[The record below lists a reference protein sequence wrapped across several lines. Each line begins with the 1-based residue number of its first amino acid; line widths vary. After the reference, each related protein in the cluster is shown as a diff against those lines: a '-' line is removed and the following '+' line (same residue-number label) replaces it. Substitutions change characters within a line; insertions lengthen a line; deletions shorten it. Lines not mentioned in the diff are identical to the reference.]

1 MAFLAR
7 GGFLPVITP
16 TLMGT
21 GFILVGWFVDP
32 LYGLAPGFG
41 VLMLMIAAFFANFWR
56 DPDRPIPRDEGVIV
70 SPADGHVMFAKRERA
85 TGRRPS
91 KEEMANAEEDEHT
104 GTWHSEPCENP
115 LSFSTEQR
123 FEAVPEGEESDTD
136 VWRIAVFM
144 SPLDVHVN
152 RSPIAGKITRMEH
165 RTGKGRKRGPFLPA
179 FRKESEYNERV
190 RTLFERED
198 GLIVEVM
205 QISGALARTIIPWTG
220 EGDELR
226 RGERFGMIR
235 LGSRVDVRVPASKFT
250 PNVVSAEDGHK
261 DHPKGEFVKAGSTIL
276 YRGFDGN
283 EERID
288 AFLRYAIRTVTFWI
302 LHGGVNRLQWRSIY

>member
-1 MAFLAR
+1 MAFLAK

-16 TLMGT
+16 ALMGS
-21 GFILVGWFVDP
+21 GFILVGTFGNS
-32 LYGLAPGFG
+32 LYGIAPSLGIFM
-41 VLMLMIAAFFANFWR
+41 LMLSAFFANFWR

-70 SPADGHVMFAKRERA
+70 SPADGHVMFARRERS

-91 KEEMANAEEDEHT
+91 KAEMPDAEEDEHT
-104 GTWHSEPCENP
+104 GTWHPEPCETP

-123 FEAVPEGEESDTD
+123 FEGVPEGEESDTD

-152 RSPIAGKITRMEH
+152 RSPIAGKIIRMEH
-165 RTGKGRKRGPFLPA
+165 RTGKGLRRGPFLPA

-190 RTLFERED
+190 RSLFERED

-205 QISGALARTIIPWTG
+205 QISGALARTIVPWTS
-220 EGDELR
+220 EGDTMR

-235 LGSRVDVRVPASKFT
+235 LGSRVDVRVPAKDFT
-250 PNVVSAEDGHK
+250 PCVISAEDGDK
-261 DHPKGEFVKAGSTIL
+261 SHPKGEFVKAGSTIL
-276 YRGFDGN
+276 YRG
-283 EERID
+283 
-288 AFLRYAIRTVTFWI
+288 V
-302 LHGGVNRLQWRSIY
+302 

>member
-16 TLMGT
+16 ALMGI

-32 LYGLAPGFG
+32 LFG
-41 VLMLMIAAFFANFWR
+41 VAPSLGIFMLMLSAFFANFWR
-56 DPDRPIPRDEGVIV
+56 DPDRPIPRDEGIIV

-91 KEEMANAEEDEHT
+91 NAEMTDAEQDDLT
-104 GTWHSEPCENP
+104 GTWYPEPCEEV

-123 FEAVPEGEESDTD
+123 FEAVPEGEESDED

-165 RTGKGRKRGPFLPA
+165 RTGKGMRRGPFLPA
-179 FRKESEYNERV
+179 FKKESEYNERV

-205 QISGALARTIIPWTG
+205 QISGALARTIVPWTS
-220 EGDELR
+220 EGDTLR

-235 LGSRVDVRVPASKFT
+235 LGSRVDVRVPANRFK
-250 PNVVSAEDGHK
+250 PCVISAEDGDK
-261 DHPKGEFVKAGSTIL
+261 KYPKGEFVKAGSTII
-276 YRGFDGN
+276 YRG
-283 EERID
+283 I
-288 AFLRYAIRTVTFWI
+288 
-302 LHGGVNRLQWRSIY
+302 

>member
-1 MAFLAR
+1 
-7 GGFLPVITP
+7 
-16 TLMGT
+16 MGT

-32 LYGLAPGFG
+32 LYGIAPTLG
-41 VLMLMIAAFFANFWR
+41 VLMLMLAAFFANFWR
-56 DPDRPIPRDEGVIV
+56 DPDRPIPRDEGIIV

-91 KEEMANAEEDEHT
+91 KQEMDEAEQDEHT
-104 GTWHSEPCENP
+104 GSWHPEPCEDI

-123 FEAVPEGEESDTD
+123 FEAVPKGEEADTD

-165 RTGKGRKRGPFLPA
+165 RTGKGKRRGPFLPA

-190 RTLFERED
+190 RTLFQRED

-205 QISGALARTIIPWTG
+205 QISGALARTIIPWTS
-220 EGDELR
+220 EGDDMR

-235 LGSRVDVRVPASKFT
+235 LGSRVDVRVPATKFE
-250 PNVVSAEDGHK
+250 PCVISAEDGDK
-261 DHPKGEFVKAGSTIL
+261 NHPKGEFVKAGSTIL
-276 YRGFDGN
+276 YRG
-283 EERID
+283 I
-288 AFLRYAIRTVTFWI
+288 
-302 LHGGVNRLQWRSIY
+302 